1 MWNFQNGR
9 NNEKIKSKYAGNIEL
24 GSDDWGFVGAL
35 LLGLAGLAI
44 LAGRTA
50 DCPVCYKKIAK
61 NAKFCP
67 HCKTPLSW

>member
-1 MWNFQNGR
+1 
-9 NNEKIKSKYAGNIEL
+9 L
-24 GSDDWGFVGAL
+24 GKDDWGFVGAL

-44 LAGRTA
+44 LAGGTA

-61 NAKFCP
+61 NVKFCP